1 MTTIDEFLKAHPAPF
16 RAIPLYGHY
25 GQPQFQVCDK
35 DGYSIAHAWGQDAQA
50 ICDAMNELVRLRED
64 NAKLRAF
71 EAHVRSEMDRCG
83 VLTKTDLFVA
93 TRGDEKGG
101 GV

>member
-1 MTTIDEFLKAHPAPF
+1 MTLDEQIDFANKRISAADQMGFGQATFPIEPL
-16 RAIPLYGHY
+16 RAIM
-25 GQPQFQVCDK
+25 
-35 DGYSIAHAWGQDAQA
+35 S
-50 ICDAMNELVRLRED
+50 ELVRLRED

-101 GV
+101 GA